1 MMNNYPLAGLMA
13 IALNPI
19 IDMETA
25 DRHVEALCEIMNR
38 RKNLPFLVGESMKDY
53 CEYVELY
60 FDTKNELY
68 LKKAL
73 KIFYYYL
80 DRED

>member
-25 DRHVEALCEIMNR
+25 SRHVEALCEIMNR
-38 RKNLPFLVGESMKDY
+38 RKNLPFLVGESMKNY
-53 CEYVELY
+53 CEYVERYLN
-60 FDTKNELY
+60 TKDELY

-73 KIFYYYL
+73 EIFYHYL
-80 DRED
+80 DRKD